1 MKKILITI
9 WSLSAIS
16 ISLAIPRDNNI
27 NIYMRDSS
35 NKPISVDKYE
45 LVNTGDSNKKA
56 KYYITNNEDLSF
68 NFEFYG
74 LLESKLVVTAPRKS
88 SDLYKKLVQ
97 EEVGLMNSGDYYNA
111 HTASIYNYYID
122 DLENKFNFILYGNL
136 IVNKHDSSKIKFEDI
151 YRSG

>member
-45 LVNTGDSNKKA
+45 LVNTGDS
-56 KYYITNNEDLSF
+56 
-68 NFEFYG
+68 
-74 LLESKLVVTAPRKS
+74 KLDCSLKV
-88 SDLYKKLVQ
+88 L
-97 EEVGLMNSGDYYNA
+97 N
-111 HTASIYNYYID
+111 
-122 DLENKFNFILYGNL
+122 
-136 IVNKHDSSKIKFEDI
+136 
-151 YRSG
+151 